1 MDCPSYQYKSLA
13 APDQIRLIT
22 ILPEERGSAIKLG
35 IEHADINS
43 HPKYECLSYA
53 WGTDGP
59 DRSITINDSSLY
71 VTATLYV
78 ALEHLRHASRERKI
92 WNEAIY
98 TCQTNFTD

>member
-13 APDQIRLIT
+13 APDHIRLIT
-22 ILPEERGSAIKLG
+22 ILPGERGSAIKLG

-59 DRSITINDSSLY
+59 DRSITINDSSLF

-92 WNEAIY
+92 
-98 TCQTNFTD
+98 